1 MTKNCNTTLIKTILC
16 AMEFFKK
23 NPEIRMILILVS
35 FIIAIFL
42 VITGWK
48 MTGEMAGLIKM
59 LVGVAFLL
67 VALKIYNINFED
79 PKKKK

>member
-1 MTKNCNTTLIKTILC
+1 
-16 AMEFFKK
+16 MEFFKE
-23 NPEIRMILILVS
+23 NPGIRIIAILVS

-59 LVGVAFLL
+59 MVGVVFLL

>member
-1 MTKNCNTTLIKTILC
+1 
-16 AMEFFKK
+16 MEFFKE
-23 NPEIRMILILVS
+23 NPGIRIIAILVS

-59 LVGVAFLL
+59 MVGVAFLL
-67 VALKIYNINFED
+67 VALKIYNINLRNYKFIVFIVFYL
-79 PKKKK
+79 

>member
-1 MTKNCNTTLIKTILC
+1 
-16 AMEFFKK
+16 MEFFKE
-23 NPEIRMILILVS
+23 NPGIRIIAILVS

-59 LVGVAFLL
+59 MVGVAFLL

-79 PKKKK
+79 PKKKKSEREG

>member
-1 MTKNCNTTLIKTILC
+1 
-16 AMEFFKK
+16 MEFFKE
-23 NPEIRMILILVS
+23 NPGVRIALIVVS

-42 VITGWK
+42 VISGWK

-59 LVGVAFLL
+59 MVGVAFLL
-67 VALKIYNINFED
+67 VALKIYNITFED

>member
-1 MTKNCNTTLIKTILC
+1 
-16 AMEFFKK
+16 MEFFKQ
-23 NPEIRMILILVS
+23 NPGIRMILIAVS

-42 VITGWK
+42 VITGWQ
-48 MTGEMAGLIKM
+48 MTGQMAGLIKM
-59 LVGVAFLL
+59 IVGVAFLL

>member
-1 MTKNCNTTLIKTILC
+1 
-16 AMEFFKK
+16 MEFFKE
-23 NPEIRMILILVS
+23 NPGIRIIAILVS

-59 LVGVAFLL
+59 LAGVVFLL
-67 VALKIYNINFED
+67 AALKIYNINFED